1 MSRNSLTGIQITTP
15 KDWAFRHA
23 ESWSARADAPVG
35 AAEKDWA
42 NEIVGAPRTML
53 LNGSHP
59 YVDLL
64 EEPAH
69 HYSPPHHHTEPEVMV
84 VLTGRMILNGEWCDP
99 GSVIVVPPNE
109 EYWHATTDQPCLVAV
124 IRPIDRGLLVHGAD
138 TRAARGA

>member
-109 EYWHATTDQPCLVAV
+109 EY
-124 IRPIDRGLLVHGAD
+124 
-138 TRAARGA
+138 